1 MLPGYHLGS
10 IQGLGFSDNTD
21 SLFWIVEVVQVDADH
36 AVPLF
41 CVLISHNSFFVS
53 IRDTYFRQTF
63 LTLSHLGK
71 KMSINVWDTFLLMVV
86 AYFSWTSSF
95 FIRKNTRNHFI
106 KIRSFQRFDKLTVK
120 YQFYCFLI
128 WTIYIYNFL
137 HFIVF
142 VRVERL

>member
-41 CVLISHNSFFVS
+41 CILISHNSFFVS
-53 IRDTYFRQTF
+53 IRGTYFRQTF

-71 KMSINVWDTFLLMVV
+71 KMSINVWDTFLLR
-86 AYFSWTSSF
+86 WLL
-95 FIRKNTRNHFI
+95 I
-106 KIRSFQRFDKLTVK
+106 
-120 YQFYCFLI
+120 FLEL
-128 WTIYIYNFL
+128 L
-137 HFIVF
+137 HFLS
-142 VRVERL
+142 ERIPGTISLKYVLFRGLIN